1 MKKKVL
7 KEKLDKE
14 RAITENAQEVKEEPK
29 KRGRKKKDD

>member
-14 RAITENAQEVKEEPK
+14 RAITKNVQEVKEKPK
-29 KRGRKKKDD
+29 RKGRKKKDD